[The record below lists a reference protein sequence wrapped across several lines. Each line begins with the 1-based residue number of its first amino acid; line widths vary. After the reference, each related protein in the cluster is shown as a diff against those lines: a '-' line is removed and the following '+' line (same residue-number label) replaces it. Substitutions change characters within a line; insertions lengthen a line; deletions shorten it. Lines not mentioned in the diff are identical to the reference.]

1 MISISEGESS
11 IFVFFYTKK
20 EREREGE
27 RARERELLKAVWD
40 DMGTQFYF
48 INMLIKTV
56 WLKWKRYF
64 TQSVYENR
72 LG

>member
-20 EREREGE
+20 ERERG
-27 RARERELLKAVWD
+27 RDRERKLLKAVWD

-64 TQSVYENR
+64 SQSVYENR